1 VVREWITEFGS
12 DAVIVGLDVLNG
24 EVRIKGWREGSA
36 CTIAEVLERFVGSG
50 LRWLMSTD
58 IERDGTLEGASVGLY
73 QMLRREYPELRL
85 IASGGVTTAQDIQAL
100 ADAGVREVIV
110 GKALYA
116 GTVDP
121 EEVRAF
127 VW

>member
-1 VVREWITEFGS
+1 
-12 DAVIVGLDVLNG
+12 
-24 EVRIKGWREGSA
+24 
-36 CTIAEVLERFVGSG
+36 
-50 LRWLMSTD
+50 
-58 IERDGTLEGASVGLY
+58 
-73 QMLRREYPELRL
+73 MLRREYPELRL